1 MMQGG
6 ANVRLTMLES
16 FDFLASDG
24 VAVSAAEALGVPL
37 ELKHDTHSVL
47 WTSDV
52 LQQDHDLWVAEANE
66 IRISQSPHGVRR
78 GGNRKVANR

>member
-1 MMQGG
+1 MVHGS

-16 FDFLASDG
+16 FDFVASDG
-24 VAVSAAEALGVPL
+24 VALSAAEALGVPL
-37 ELKHDTHSVL
+37 ELKHYTHSL
-47 WTSDV
+47 PWPDDV